1 MKGNQMSFLVKRL
14 TPFVFATAAS
24 LFAGSSFALTCT
36 VVDKNSTAS
45 TATPVTTFAVASN
58 FYSATQSLVKEYLT
72 SVTSSSAIRVCH
84 DSSGTLL
91 TEITGTPT
99 YPYTLF
105 LSADASRPATLKK
118 SYSSLI
124 VSGASPFKYASGIPV
139 LYVASGTASDYVL
152 TGQSGSTATADGMTG
167 VKIDL
172 DSVSKLAIGNI
183 SSAPYGTEAVV
194 ILTAMAQWNNGSYL
208 YNAGAVYS
216 PSTSGSCTLGAGSGK
231 WICEYNNIDITLSA
245 ITTGD
250 ATAGIV
256 SWGQVCSAPNS
267 QYVKFTSYPIEQDG
281 ILLNLSGATDAGKA
295 LAAAVVSYMNLGS
308 STWNSWLATK
318 CYGAI

>member
-1 MKGNQMSFLVKRL
+1 MSFLVKRL

-72 SVTSSSAIRVCH
+72 SVSSSSAIRVCH

-105 LSADASRPATLKK
+105 LSADASRPAALKGTT
-118 SYSSLI
+118 Y
-124 VSGASPFKYASGIPV
+124 VPSGANPFKYASGIPV

-245 ITTGD
+245 ITAGD
-250 ATAGIV
+250 ASAGIV
-256 SWGQVCSAPNS
+256 SWGQVCSASSS
-267 QYVKFTSYPIEQDG
+267 QYVKFSNYPIEQDG

>member
-72 SVTSSSAIRVCH
+72 SVSSSSAIRVCH

-105 LSADASRPATLKK
+105 LSADASRPAALKGTT
-118 SYSSLI
+118 Y
-124 VSGASPFKYASGIPV
+124 VPSGATPFEYANGIAV
-139 LYVASGTASDYVL
+139 FYVASGTASSYL
-152 TGQSGSTATADGMTG
+152 TTGNSGSTATADSMTG
-167 VKIDL
+167 VQIA
-172 DSVSKLAIGNI
+172 DSVTKLAIGNI
-183 SSAPYGTEAVV
+183 SSAPYGTQAKA
-194 ILTAMAQWNNGSYL
+194 ILGKMGQWDDSAL
-208 YNAGAVYS
+208 YNAGSVYT
-216 PSTSGSCTLGAGSGK
+216 PATSGSCTLGAGSGQ
-231 WICEYNNIDITLSA
+231 WICEYTNIDVTLSA
-245 ITTGD
+245 ISTGD
-250 ATAGIV
+250 VTAGIV
-256 SWGQVCSAPNS
+256 SWGQVCSASSS
-267 QYVKFTSYPIEQDG
+267 QYVKFSNDPIRQDG